1 MQKAYDINGNEV
13 QPNNGID
20 VSIFQSAADDLV
32 GEFEY
37 QANFIL
43 KPLIYRAMTAKRLK
57 ENDAEYVDRC
67 RRMGYNEVEEP
78 ICLAKWKFMYEMVF
92 DHGLKYDKETRS
104 YHPTSVLEAFKY
116 NYYALQAKKPVDQ
129 VAVDEALAEAKKLN
143 AFLDS
148 DVEARMGIP
157 AEYTWYNGKE
167 DESVP
172 GFYDVV
178 LKAAN
183 WGDKHWSFWAEQRPN
198 WEHAHDRRDSCRML
212 KRECLA

>member
-57 ENDAEYVDRC
+57 EEDAEYVDKC
-67 RRMGYNEVEEP
+67 RRMGYNEAEEP
-78 ICLAKWKFMYEMVF
+78 ICLAKWKFMYQIVF
-92 DHGLKYDKETRS
+92 DHGLKYDSDTKS
-104 YHPTSVLEAFKY
+104 YNPTSVLEALKY
-116 NYYALQAKKPVDQ
+116 NYYKKKSNRLVDQ
-129 VAVDEALAEAKKLN
+129 VAADEALAEAKKLN
-143 AFLDS
+143 AFLES

-157 AEYTWYNGKE
+157 AEYTWNNGRE
-167 DESVP
+167 DVSVP
-172 GFYDVV
+172 GFYTVV
-178 LKAAN
+178 AKAAN
-183 WGDKHWSFWAEQRPN
+183 WGDKHWSHWAEQRPN
-198 WEHAHDRRDSCRML
+198 WQHAHDRRDSCRML